1 MRIFLVSLCAVLLVL
16 CFWYSIHSKPITLT
30 RDQDILSSPNLI
42 NYINLL
48 RTQKNLP
55 AFIEDPILMQKARE
69 EADGLRGDIFSTPNT
84 DHYSVKAFVTEWN
97 RKNEIYIGTRI
108 GIWVTYYAQKQGER
122 PTAYVVI
129 LIR

>member
-16 CFWYSIHSKPITLT
+16 YILHSIYPKPITLT

-48 RTQKNLP
+48 RAQKNLP
-55 AFIEDPILMQKARE
+55 AFVEDSVLMQKTRKE
-69 EADGLRGDIFSTPNT
+69 SEDLKGDVFSTFNT
-84 DHYSVKAFVTEWN
+84 DHYSVKAFVTGWN
-97 RKNEIYIGTRI
+97 RKNEIYVGTRI
-108 GIWVTYYAQKQGER
+108 GVWVTYYARKQGER
-122 PTAYVVI
+122 PTAYVAI